1 MNFVSTQF
9 ALFFLSVFLVYW
21 LLPRRGQNLFLL
33 VASWAFYAAWDWR
46 FLGLILL
53 STAVDFVTGRRIHEA
68 RDHRVR
74 KRWLL
79 VSLGVNL
86 GILAYFKYAGFFL
99 ESLVELAGVVGWSL
113 SAPTLRIILPVGISF
128 YTFQTLSYSL
138 DIYLRRL
145 EPTRSLV
152 EFAAF
157 VAFFPQLVAGPI
169 VRAREFLYQLQ
180 AERTFRWER
189 FEQGALRFA
198 TGFFKKAVIADNLA
212 LLLVDPV
219 FASPGEYGTG
229 TLWLAALG
237 YAAQIYA
244 DFSGYSSMAIGAA
257 GMLGFDLPENFR
269 FPYLARDFSDFWRR
283 WHITMSRFFRDYV
296 YIPLG
301 GSRVTNWRI
310 RGNLAVTTLVSGL
323 WHGAAW
329 TFVAWGGL
337 HGLFIMGNHMVRGER
352 RPPGLVG
359 SVVGWAVTFTG
370 VLLAWILFR
379 APSFGAAGVYVRG
392 LVGQAGLTIA
402 PGGLILFCLSAV
414 VVDHVAGW
422 VHERRPGVVER
433 IPPIVRGGYFV
444 LLGVFAWHAMP
455 REANPFIY
463 FQF

>member
-9 ALFFLSVFLVYW
+9 ALFFVSVFLVYW

-33 VASWAFYAAWDWR
+33 LASWLFYAAWDWR
-46 FLGLILL
+46 FLGLIIL
-53 STAVDFVTGRRIHEA
+53 STAVDFVTGSRIHEA
-68 RDHRVR
+68 RDDRAR
-74 KRWLL
+74 KAWLM
-79 VSLGVNL
+79 VSLVVNL

-99 ESLVELAGVVGWSL
+99 ESLVDLAGLVGWSL
-113 SAPTLRIILPVGISF
+113 SQPALGIILPVGISF

-152 EFAAF
+152 EFGAF

-180 AERTFRWER
+180 AERTFQWDR
-189 FEQGALRFA
+189 FERGGVRFL

-212 LLLVDPV
+212 LFLVDPV
-219 FASPGEYGTG
+219 FAAPGDYGTA

-244 DFSGYSSMAIGAA
+244 DFSGYSSMAIGTA

-269 FPYLARDFSDFWRR
+269 FPYLARDFSEFWRR

-301 GSRVTNWRI
+301 GNRISTWRT
-310 RGNLAVTTLVSGL
+310 RANLAATTLISGL

-337 HGLFIMGNHMVRGER
+337 HGLFIMGNHALRAEER
-352 RPPGLVG
+352 TGGPLGALL
-359 SVVGWAVTFTG
+359 GWGVTFLG

-379 APSFGAAGVYVRG
+379 AQSFGEAAVYLRG
-392 LVGQAGLTIA
+392 LAGQAGTALA
-402 PGGLILFCLSAV
+402 PGGLVLFCLGAV
-414 VVDHVAGW
+414 VVDHLAGW
-422 VHERRPGVVER
+422 MDERRPGLGDR
-433 IPPIVRGGYFV
+433 IPPGVRALYLV
-444 LLGVFAWHAMP
+444 ALVVIAWHAMP

>member
-9 ALFFLSVFLVYW
+9 ALFFVAVFLVYW

-33 VASWAFYAAWDWR
+33 LASWVFYAAWDWR

-53 STAVDFVTGRRIHEA
+53 STGVDFVCGERIHRAPDRRGRRG
-68 RDHRVR
+68 
-74 KRWLL
+74 WLL
-79 VSLGVNL
+79 ASLAVNL

-99 ESLVELAGVVGWSL
+99 DSLVELASVVGWSL
-113 SAPTLRIILPVGISF
+113 SEPTLNIILPVGISF

-138 DIYLRRL
+138 DIYLGRL

-169 VRAREFLYQLQ
+169 VRAREFLFQLE
-180 AERTFRWER
+180 AERSFRWDR
-189 FEQGALRFA
+189 FERGAVRFL

-212 LLLVDPV
+212 ILLVDPV
-219 FASPGEYGTG
+219 FASPGEYSSG

-244 DFSGYSSMAIGAA
+244 DFSGYSSMAIGTA

-269 FPYLARDFSDFWRR
+269 FPYLAPSFSDFWRR

-301 GSRVTNWRI
+301 GSRVSPWRT
-310 RGNLAVTTLVSGL
+310 RGNLAATTLVSGL

-329 TFVAWGGL
+329 NFVAWGGL
-337 HGLFIMGNHMVRGER
+337 HGVFIMGNHLVRREGR
-352 RPPGLVG
+352 SGGPLMGFL
-359 SVVGWAVTFTG
+359 GWAMTFLG

-379 APSFGAAGVYVRG
+379 STSFQEAGVFLQG
-392 LVGQAGLTIA
+392 LLGQSGVVLL
-402 PGGLILFCLSAV
+402 PGTLVLFCLGAV
-414 VVDHVAGW
+414 VVDHLAGW
-422 VHERRPGVVER
+422 VDERRPGLLER
-433 IPPIVRGGYFV
+433 IPPALRGAYLVV
-444 LLGVFAWHAMP
+444 LVMVAWQTMP

>member
-9 ALFFLSVFLVYW
+9 ALFFVSVFLLYW
-21 LLPRRGQNLFLL
+21 VLPRRGQNLFLL
-33 VASWAFYAAWDWR
+33 AASWLFYAAWDWR

-53 STAVDFVTGRRIHEA
+53 STAVDFVCGQRIHA
-68 RDHRVR
+68 AGDPRIRRV
-74 KRWLL
+74 WLA
-79 VSLGVNL
+79 VSLVVNL

-99 ESLVELAGVVGWSL
+99 DSLVELAGLVGWSL
-113 SAPTLRIILPVGISF
+113 SQPTLAIILPVGISF

-152 EFAAF
+152 EFATF

-169 VRAREFLYQLQ
+169 VRAREFLYQLE
-180 AERTFRWER
+180 AERTFRWDR
-189 FEQGALRFA
+189 FEGGAVRFL

-219 FASPGEYGTG
+219 FSSPGDYSTG

-301 GSRVTNWRI
+301 GSRSSTWRT
-310 RGNLAVTTLVSGL
+310 RGNLAATTLVSGL

-337 HGLFIMGNHMVRGER
+337 HGIFIMANHAIRGEVR
-352 RPPGLVG
+352 SWGPAAGLL
-359 SVVGWAVTFTG
+359 GWGVTFTG

-379 APSFGAAGVYVRG
+379 APSFHVAAVYLQGLWGQTG
-392 LVGQAGLTIA
+392 LVIV
-402 PGGLILFCLSAV
+402 PGGLVLFCLAAV
-414 VVDHVAGW
+414 VVDHLAGW
-422 VHERRPGVVER
+422 VEERSPGVLQRV
-433 IPPIVRGGYFV
+433 PPVLRGGWFV
-444 LLGVFAWHAMP
+444 FLVVFAWHAMA